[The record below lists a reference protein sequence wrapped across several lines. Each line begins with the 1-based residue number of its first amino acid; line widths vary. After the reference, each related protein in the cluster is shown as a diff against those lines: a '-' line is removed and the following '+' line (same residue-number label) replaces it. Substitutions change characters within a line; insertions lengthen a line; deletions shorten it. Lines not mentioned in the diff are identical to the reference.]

1 MSIAKKLT
9 ELASLANIKCKY
21 KSGNFSFFHSFMH
34 ITNLVTHV
42 HWTMTITITVTLA
55 MLDF

>member
-9 ELASLANIKCKY
+9 ELASLAKCKY
-21 KSGNFSFFHSFMH
+21 KSENFSFFHSFMH